1 MRKDRRTYD
10 FQFGILT
17 KLIFQVKD
25 GLTVTFLKVARV
37 WVSSSRSIP
46 RCSRLLVFLTKRRLF
61 GSDSDSVSSGRR
73 GSFIV
78 ENKNSAAIESV
89 SDIKSLTKGL
99 SEKMDGKVK

>member
-1 MRKDRRTYD
+1 
-10 FQFGILT
+10 
-17 KLIFQVKD
+17 
-25 GLTVTFLKVARV
+25 
-37 WVSSSRSIP
+37 
-46 RCSRLLVFLTKRRLF
+46 LVFLTKRRLF